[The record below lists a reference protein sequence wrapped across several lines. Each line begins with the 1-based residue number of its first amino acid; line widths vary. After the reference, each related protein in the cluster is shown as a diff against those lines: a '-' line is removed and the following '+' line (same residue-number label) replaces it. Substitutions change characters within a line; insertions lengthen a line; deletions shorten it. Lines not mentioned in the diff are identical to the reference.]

1 MRRGFVSLLILVML
15 VCCLWVYAP
24 GAKATGHSHCV
35 CGGTAGGIGDHICE
49 NAVTWEPWDGTTT
62 LKDGGHYYLNDTDG
76 DGKIVLSS
84 TLTIEKKTVSICLN
98 GVELT
103 CAGRTLQVN
112 GKMESGKTYPAGL
125 NICDCTGKG
134 SVTSTSQGIAPVLH
148 SYTSKRSEVT
158 INLYGGSLVA
168 KDNDATTDSDA
179 GVLRVGNNTESSGSK
194 ANHKA
199 TFNMYGGNIS
209 GGQTKKSGGNV
220 YVSTDCEFNMYAGT
234 VSGGYAGI
242 NGGNFYLGGHLNL
255 QGGTVSG
262 GSAEL
267 GGGVYL
273 SESDE
278 HKATI
283 TLGGTAQIVDNAK
296 SNLYLPQNKTVT
308 VKHLAKPARIGVTPV
323 TTTNFAS
330 TANESDARYFFSDAG
345 KYAVVYS
352 SGVLKLG
359 SHAHCVCGGSV
370 AGHDCTN
377 ITWTSLS
384 AALTAKGMTADTA
397 DFGKLAAGQY
407 FLDCDVT
414 VTGSTNVTK
423 NISLCLNGYSISR
436 EEGKIF
442 GYLKNGY
449 TLNICDCSGSQVDGR
464 WSWKGSVN
472 GGTNT
477 YGSVIY
483 THYGSTL
490 NIYGGNFTGKG
501 TSNGGVIVVA
511 NDGAPDL
518 NQDGTVSGEE
528 KNLATPSVL
537 NLYNGSIYG
546 SQTAVKNS
554 TIASYH
560 TALAYWYGGQLHAGK
575 IAGVGEIAV
584 ILNADQ
590 ALMGSYTTLEE
601 ALKAVK
607 KDQYIRLIAD
617 VQESCTISGAAH
629 LDLNGHS
636 LSGIT
641 ITGQLYAFDTAGG
654 GSLSC
659 TGQPVIQHN
668 YQGISYIMLPEGNG
682 QWSIHYG
689 AAQITKISL
698 KPNCS
703 GMGYKASFHVDDV
716 VAQSVSSY
724 GYQLWLDGYPIHTYT
739 TNKNFVPGKELTLGL
754 KNVLSAD
761 NDLLTN
767 VQNANQKVYARAV
780 ICFKDGTILKSEAV
794 SYNLREMLELADTH
808 YSNFSSTQKDALQT
822 MYSNYESLLL
832 GWDMPNIIHADGW
845 TEVSQKQFEENLT
858 KSGNDYLI
866 APGKYTLTEDFDLS
880 NKVLKVAEDKQVT
893 ICLNGHTI
901 SGTARLFKVYGTLN
915 ICDCHSDEQEGTLTS
930 ALAAES
936 AESQIYAPIAYIYP
950 GTMNIY
956 GGKLIATE
964 KVVSGGVI
972 AVGSGTYHGVQKTPG
987 VLNIMGGHLSGG
999 QTFTSGGLIWVLDKA
1014 TMNMYDGTLAGG
1026 VSDGNGGAIYGG
1038 GNTTLNLYGGTV
1050 ADSTSGNYGGGVY
1063 GANDAALLLGSDL
1076 ILNNN
1081 TAVRGGNVYNSSE
1094 KSLVIDGAVIT
1105 NGKAEVAGG
1114 VYSNTSEIILSGDPV
1129 IRDNENGSLYLMA
1142 HNTLDAD
1149 QLGSDADVHIYN
1161 VSSRSLHTNT
1171 QGLTLERDG
1180 YKFAS
1185 IGGQTVL
1192 IPESF
1197 TVPTE
1202 VEGFQVGFGRADIT
1216 PTEIGLPLA
1225 GYGNSS
1231 SRLSTTTAVNAYD
1244 ELKVS
1249 CVAITDEAGET
1260 VLLLGVDLIRPGE
1273 DLMATIFPAI
1283 TAATGV
1289 PESHIFT
1296 NFTHTHSVPET
1307 KQINNSKI
1315 QRYNAMLPDRFA
1327 QAANLA
1333 MNDRQPS
1340 TMQTGSFEVEGLNF
1354 TRHYTYQEN
1363 GETKYAG
1370 DNFGVVPTDNS
1381 TLKHVTEAD
1390 HTMHM
1395 VRFVRAG
1402 TDILMANWR
1411 VHPHMTGGGTKTYV
1425 SADII
1430 GTTRYYF
1437 ERDMALMAN
1446 ITGKEEYRMHFM
1458 YLQGAAGNINETSK
1472 IKSEQHGL
1480 NYTQYG
1486 NKLSN
1491 QISEVI
1497 FDKALQDTQ
1506 TGLWQVD
1513 NYSYTAVSDIAS
1525 ENEYEHAKAASA
1537 DFNAWLE
1544 ENPNATSTQ
1553 KKAKCE
1559 ELGYLTWF
1567 HFNNVITRHG
1577 LEPTCQLPLNTF
1589 ALGNSLAFYT
1599 APGELWDTVS
1609 MEMEEAS
1616 PFDMTLCIGYS
1627 QDHYNYFVY
1636 DPNNGG
1642 QMTYESYESNNYRF
1656 VAPNTINDMIAYWKQ
1671 TLATMYANLE
1681 N

>member
-1 MRRGFVSLLILVML
+1 M
-15 VCCLWVYAP
+15 
-24 GAKATGHSHCV
+24 
-35 CGGTAGGIGDHICE
+35 D
-49 NAVTWEPWDGTTT
+49 
-62 LKDGGHYYLNDTDG
+62 
-76 DGKIVLSS
+76 
-84 TLTIEKKTVSICLN
+84 
-98 GVELT
+98 
-103 CAGRTLQVN
+103 
-112 GKMESGKTYPAGL
+112 
-125 NICDCTGKG
+125 
-134 SVTSTSQGIAPVLH
+134 
-148 SYTSKRSEVT
+148 
-158 INLYGGSLVA
+158 
-168 KDNDATTDSDA
+168 
-179 GVLRVGNNTESSGSK
+179 
-194 ANHKA
+194 
-199 TFNMYGGNIS
+199 
-209 GGQTKKSGGNV
+209 
-220 YVSTDCEFNMYAGT
+220 
-234 VSGGYAGI
+234 
-242 NGGNFYLGGHLNL
+242 
-255 QGGTVSG
+255 
-262 GSAEL
+262 
-267 GGGVYL
+267 
-273 SESDE
+273 
-278 HKATI
+278 
-283 TLGGTAQIVDNAK
+283 
-296 SNLYLPQNKTVT
+296 
-308 VKHLAKPARIGVTPV
+308 
-323 TTTNFAS
+323 
-330 TANESDARYFFSDAG
+330 
-345 KYAVVYS
+345 
-352 SGVLKLG
+352 
-359 SHAHCVCGGSV
+359 
-370 AGHDCTN
+370 
-377 ITWTSLS
+377 
-384 AALTAKGMTADTA
+384 
-397 DFGKLAAGQY
+397 
-407 FLDCDVT
+407 
-414 VTGSTNVTK
+414 
-423 NISLCLNGYSISR
+423 
-436 EEGKIF
+436 
-442 GYLKNGY
+442 
-449 TLNICDCSGSQVDGR
+449 
-464 WSWKGSVN
+464 
-472 GGTNT
+472 
-477 YGSVIY
+477 
-483 THYGSTL
+483 
-490 NIYGGNFTGKG
+490 
-501 TSNGGVIVVA
+501 
-511 NDGAPDL
+511 
-518 NQDGTVSGEE
+518 
-528 KNLATPSVL
+528 
-537 NLYNGSIYG
+537 
-546 SQTAVKNS
+546 
-554 TIASYH
+554 
-560 TALAYWYGGQLHAGK
+560 
-575 IAGVGEIAV
+575 
-584 ILNADQ
+584 
-590 ALMGSYTTLEE
+590 
-601 ALKAVK
+601 
-607 KDQYIRLIAD
+607 
-617 VQESCTISGAAH
+617 
-629 LDLNGHS
+629 
-636 LSGIT
+636 
-641 ITGQLYAFDTAGG
+641 
-654 GSLSC
+654 
-659 TGQPVIQHN
+659 
-668 YQGISYIMLPEGNG
+668 
-682 QWSIHYG
+682 
-689 AAQITKISL
+689 
-698 KPNCS
+698 
-703 GMGYKASFHVDDV
+703 
-716 VAQSVSSY
+716 
-724 GYQLWLDGYPIHTYT
+724 
-739 TNKNFVPGKELTLGL
+739 KE
-754 KNVLSAD
+754 
-761 NDLLTN
+761 
-767 VQNANQKVYARAV
+767 
-780 ICFKDGTILKSEAV
+780 
-794 SYNLREMLELADTH
+794 
-808 YSNFSSTQKDALQT
+808 
-822 MYSNYESLLL
+822 
-832 GWDMPNIIHADGW
+832 
-845 TEVSQKQFEENLT
+845 
-858 KSGNDYLI
+858 
-866 APGKYTLTEDFDLS
+866 
-880 NKVLKVAEDKQVT
+880 VT

-901 SGTARLFKVYGTLN
+901 SGNARLFKVYGTLN

-936 AESQIYAPIAYIYP
+936 AESKIYAPIAYIYP

-987 VLNIMGGHLSGG
+987 VLNIMGGHFSGG

-1014 TMNMYDGTLAGG
+1014 TMNMYAGTLAGG

-1063 GANDAALLLGSDL
+1063 CANDAALLLGSRL
-1076 ILNNN
+1076 TLSNN
-1081 TAVRGGNVYNSSE
+1081 TAIRGGNVYNNSE

-1114 VYSNTSEIILSGDPV
+1114 VYSNTAEIILSGDPV

-1202 VEGFQVGFGRADIT
+1202 VEGFQTGFGRADISPEET
-1216 PTEIGLPLA
+1216 GLPLA

-1231 SRLSTTTAVNAYD
+1231 SRLSTTTGVNVYD

-1307 KQINNSKI
+1307 KSVTHPKI

-1370 DNFGVVPTDNS
+1370 DNFGVFPADNS

-1486 NKLSN
+1486 NKLSD
-1491 QISEVI
+1491 QMSEVI
-1497 FDKALQDTQ
+1497 FDKALKDTQ

-1537 DFNAWLE
+1537 TFNAWLE
-1544 ENPNATSTQ
+1544 ENPNATSTE

-1577 LEPTCQLPLNTF
+1577 LEPTYQLPLNTF
-1589 ALGNSLAFYT
+1589 ALGNSLAFFT

-1609 MEMEEAS
+1609 QEIEADS
-1616 PFDMTLCIGYS
+1616 PFAMTLCIGYS
-1627 QDHYNYFVY
+1627 QDHFNYFVY
-1636 DPNNGG
+1636 DPTNGG

-1656 VAPNTINDMIAYWKQ
+1656 VAPNTINDMIAYWKT
-1671 TLATMYANLE
+1671 TLHELYE
-1681 N
+1681 KIK